1 MRRSFVRRF
10 AWSTLLI
17 GFQACAPSGA
27 SRAAGSPDSIT
38 RAEITASN
46 ASNAYELISRLR
58 PNWLKQT
65 SPGSISGGVR
75 SQAVLVYLDG
85 SPFGDPVSLRTLGIS
100 NLQSLQWLDPARAAT
115 VLPGM
120 TSEPIAGAIVIK
132 TR

>member
-1 MRRSFVRRF
+1 M
-10 AWSTLLI
+10 LI
-17 GFQACAPSGA
+17 VGLHACAPTAPG
-27 SRAAGSPDSIT
+27 RPAGSPDSIAK
-38 RAEITASN
+38 AEITASS

-58 PNWLKQT
+58 PNWLKPT

-85 SPFGDPVSLRTLGIS
+85 SRFGDAVSLRTLGIS
-100 NLQSLQWLDPARAAT
+100 NIQSVQWLDAARAAT